1 MKIRLKLFAA
11 LRDYLPAGATSNELE
26 LEVAEGTSLKGVT
39 DLNAVPAKRVH
50 LVLVNGYHVP
60 PSAYSGTI
68 LKEGDI
74 VAMWP
79 PVAGG

>member
-11 LRDYLPAGATSNELE
+11 LRDYLPAGSSSNEVELDVADGISVQGLIDLE
-26 LEVAEGTSLKGVT
+26 M
-39 DLNAVPAKRVH
+39 VPAKRVH

-60 PSAYSGTI
+60 PSAFGATT
-68 LKEGDI
+68 LGDGDA
-74 VAMWP
+74 VAIWP

>member
-1 MKIRLKLFAA
+1 MADGI
-11 LRDYLPAGATSNELE
+11 
-26 LEVAEGTSLKGVT
+26 SLKGMT

-60 PSAYSGTI
+60 PSAYGGTI

>member
-11 LRDYLPAGATSNELE
+11 LRDYLPVGATSNEVD
-26 LEVAEGTSLKGVT
+26 LEVADGISLKGMT

>member
-11 LRDYLPAGATSNELE
+11 LRDYLPAGATSNEIE
-26 LEVAEGTSLKGVT
+26 FEVADGISLKCMT

-74 VAMWP
+74 VAMCP
-79 PVAGG
+79 AVAGG